1 GSASSESNRDHDLS
15 TSDRIQLRID
25 TDRDLL
31 TAMELQIS
39 GSGRTHDAI
48 DGNARWQPT
57 WYLDTHRETSLVTM
71 EVAIDRR
78 DITELPVTPGASWFI
93 SPQILTGG
101 GSNSLTV
108 IPDPRRWVR
117 ILFQ

>member
-1 GSASSESNRDHDLS
+1 M
-15 TSDRIQLRID
+15 TDRIQVRID

-39 GSGRTHDAI
+39 GSGRTLDAI

-57 WYLDTHRETSLVTM
+57 WYLDTHRENQLVTI
-71 EVAIDRR
+71 EVAIERR

-93 SPQILTGG
+93 SPEVLTSGG
-101 GSNSLTV
+101 PISSSV

-117 ILFQ
+117 VIFQ